1 MTIERYSDQY
11 RDDVQRL
18 VRNFQ
23 DESLEE
29 YGLSFNDQALLDTID
44 ALKDQAFLMILDGKC
59 EGLLAGKEVRS
70 PISTDKV
77 WHEVIWYVNKHC
89 RRYGLKLL
97 NTARAVLK
105 AEGFTA
111 IVMVYMHNSKS
122 DKLHRLYTRLG
133 YRPME
138 TNWIGRL

>member
-1 MTIERYSDQY
+1 MRIERYRDEYQ
-11 RDDVQRL
+11 DDVRRL
-18 VRNFQ
+18 VREFQ
-23 DESLEE
+23 AESLAS
-29 YGLSFNDQALLDTID
+29 YGITFNDQALSDTIQQ
-44 ALKDQAFLMILDGKC
+44 LKDQAFLLILDGKA

-77 WHEVIWYVNKHC
+77 WHEVIWFVSKNS
-89 RRYGLKLL
+89 RRYGLRLL
-97 NTARAVLK
+97 EIAKAVLK
-105 AEGFTA
+105 TEGFTA

-133 YRPME
+133 YRAME